1 MLVRTIMTKN
11 FETASRDQTLHEVVE
26 AMLKNDVDHIVVI
39 EDETPSAIIT
49 QRKALIASYKTDA
62 PMSEIPVSGFN
73 RGLDTVIG
81 PKTSLLLA
89 VGKMQTAEAQC
100 IPVVDGMTLKGILTK
115 SDVIDNVSKITD
127 DVLDNEQR
135 PDEMTY
141 V

>member
-1 MLVRTIMTKN
+1 MTKN

>member
-1 MLVRTIMTKN
+1 MLVRNIMTEN
-11 FETASRDQTLHEVVE
+11 FETVSRDQTLHVVVE
-26 AMLKNDVDHIVVI
+26 AMLKNDVDHVVVI

-100 IPVVDGMTLKGILTK
+100 IPVVDGMTLEGILTK

-127 DVLDNEQR
+127 DVLDNEQQ